1 MRLAYYAPCSTR
13 GRARL
18 RRWVKFSSV
27 LNEFALSY
35 HLLWYVLMAW
45 SVIGKLQ
52 AKAIDTGRV
61 DIVSLV
67 MGLFVQDKASIL

>member
-1 MRLAYYAPCSTR
+1 MRCTMQYSR
-13 GRARL
+13 DRALL
-18 RRWVKFSSV
+18 RRRVKFSSV

-45 SVIGKLQ
+45 SVIWKLQ

-67 MGLFVQDKASIL
+67 IGLFVQDKVSIL